1 MKLDVIVVVEYP
13 RLKKSD
19 HILTVL
25 KMPVKTSALTKEIGS
40 HLQCFAGE
48 YMSTPTQKS
57 WKQLLFILNFN
68 KDCGETRIIAI
79 G

>member
-25 KMPVKTSALTKEIGS
+25 KMPVKTSASTKEIGS
-40 HLQCFAGE
+40 YFDCFAGE
-48 YMSTPTQKS
+48 YISTPTHKR
-57 WKQLLFILNFN
+57 WKRLLFILNFQ
-68 KDCGETRIIAI
+68 KDCGETRRTAI